1 MPGQELI
8 AIRFDVFK
16 KQIAKHDRVYSPVKG
31 GRNRLDQ
38 ISLVLLIAGAFSD
51 LDLMKRRAQ
60 TCSLLFK
67 QNAANAVHADAIII
81 ARNGRQQGGDAIIP
95 RLLNLEERQTA
106 IFAATPGHQYRF
118 HVPTLLRRSFVVSSI
133 YSTRQAGAEESA
145 ADWLRSPAL
154 TVYD

>member
-1 MPGQELI
+1 MSSQELI

-16 KQIAKHDRVYSPVKG
+16 KQIAEHDRVYSPVTVR
-31 GRNRLDQ
+31 RNRLDQ
-38 ISLVLLIAGAFSD
+38 ISLVLLIAGAFGD

-81 ARNGRQQGGDAIIP
+81 TRDSRQQGGDAIIP

-118 HVPTLLRRSFVVSSI
+118 QVHSLLSRSLVVSSRH
-133 YSTRQAGAEESA
+133 STRQAPRRRIRCRQA
-145 ADWLRSPAL
+145 AK
-154 TVYD
+154 